1 MGVCEDMG
9 VIVWHDRR
17 LQQSGTHMLAA
28 DHQRQLNPFG
38 QHLRQ
43 LGFDFRAL

>member
-1 MGVCEDMG
+1 MG
-9 VIVWHDRR
+9 VIVWNDRG
-17 LQQSGTHMLAA
+17 LQQSGSHLLAS

-43 LGFDFRAL
+43 LGLDFSALC